1 MEAIAIILIV
11 GCALAAAV
19 ALGFMSERR
28 PSLAESI
35 VRASGLALFADPSSG
50 RLHGEGLIH
59 GRLVKLL
66 LSEDSRNI
74 EVRISL
80 ATPKVLQIYSRRS
93 GEPVGDGR
101 RVPATIRREFNDRFW
116 IAEGEPHL
124 DAMLS
129 SEICARLVQLAARC
143 DLRLENG
150 ELITAVNGKKLSS
163 DDVLYLIRESATAA
177 KELAADLQ
185 QSTQSAETRLLLSAD
200 HAQRVR
206 GFSKISH
213 VPNLEESAEEVV
225 LKGLEDPDFAIRFA
239 SALAFRRHGGPLLRA
254 ALRPGV
260 MEHEQ
265 RAQIVELLAEADQE
279 MELLDLLRPILEERQ
294 PSPGRIAAVRIV
306 GSRKLIGLQQEIV
319 GLSQRADVETAR
331 ACIDALSMFGGDDC
345 RATLRTLLT
354 REDPELASKA
364 ADALGLIGTVEDV
377 EPLLSAAS
385 SSRALAEV
393 ARRAVAQI
401 QSRLPNVERG
411 GLALGVD
418 VSDAGKLSS
427 AGDHGMLSEAPR
439 VPTKG

>member
-1 MEAIAIILIV
+1 MTAIFLIV
-11 GCALAAAV
+11 GFAVAAASLLV
-19 ALGFMSERR
+19 YLTERR
-28 PSLAESI
+28 PSLLVSIAE
-35 VRASGLALFADPSSG
+35 ASGLTLFANQASG
-50 RLHGEGLIH
+50 KLHGEGLIH

-66 LSEDSRNI
+66 LSDDQSNLEIR
-74 EVRISL
+74 VPL
-80 ATPKVLQIYSRRS
+80 AIPKALQIYSRRA
-93 GEPVGDGR
+93 GEPAGDGQR
-101 RVPATIRREFNDRFW
+101 MPEAIRRDFNDRFW
-116 IAEGEPHL
+116 MVEGEPRV
-124 DAMLS
+124 DALLS
-129 SEICARLVQLAARC
+129 SEVCARLVQLARHC
-143 DLRLENG
+143 DLRLESG
-150 ELITAVNGKKLSS
+150 ELVAARKNTSLSA
-163 DDVLYLIRESATAA
+163 DDVLYLMRESAMAA
-177 KELAADLQ
+177 EELDRDLARGD
-185 QSTQSAETRLLLSAD
+185 QSYETRLLRSTD

-206 GFSKISH
+206 GFSRISH
-213 VPNLEESAEEVV
+213 VPNLEESAEEAV

-265 RAQIVELLAEADQE
+265 RAQIVELLAEVNQE
-279 MELLDLLRPILEERQ
+279 KELLDLLRPILEERQ

-319 GLSQRADVETAR
+319 GLSQRADVETAT
-331 ACIDALSMFGGDDC
+331 ACIDALSMFGGDES
-345 RATLRTLLT
+345 RSTLRNLLT

-364 ADALGLIGTVEDV
+364 AEALGLIGTVEDV

-427 AGDHGMLSEAPR
+427 ADDHGMLSEAPKI
-439 VPTKG
+439 PTKG